1 MNYPIWDLPASGL
14 LIAFIAIVHVF
25 ISHFAVGGGLFL
37 VVTERKARREGD
49 EALLAYVKAHT
60 RFFVLLTLVLGAIT
74 GVGIWFTIGLVHPS
88 ATSTLINTFVWGW
101 AIEWT
106 FFVIEIAAAMVY
118 FYGWDRLSAR
128 THMAVGWIYFG
139 SAWMSLVVINGIL
152 TFMLT
157 PGGWLATGSFWEG
170 ILNPTYLPAVLAR
183 TFGAMGLAGVYA
195 LITSARSGDVRLKE
209 KIAGYAIVRWV
220 APMAVLLPISLVW
233 TLKASAGAGVPVSE
247 ILGAPGGGWWG
258 IVTAVLGG
266 AATGQPIAQLAAR
279 LLILSCA
286 AGLVLCA
293 VVLMRRRAYGRPL
306 VASLVAC
313 TFVALGA
320 AEWVREDLRKPY
332 VIGGYMFVNGV
343 RLPVH
348 PVPPPPDV
356 AADRHSV
363 HAINEAGVLRAA
375 TWTRLPAGVETY
387 EPGARALA
395 EGREVFRLLCASCHT
410 VDGYVAVRPLV
421 SQAPPAALDAML
433 ARLAAPA
440 EGYTWEDRHPRLRT
454 WRSRRMPPFTGTVD
468 ERRALAAYLAS
479 LGGATPEAIAAFLGS
494 PGATAAAGPEWA
506 EQFYADNCAMCHAPD
521 GPFPFTPNGRT
532 AAVFHELLG
541 RLPAIDDAMPPF
553 EGTAAE
559 RQALAEYLALLPSH
573 APTGGVR

>member
-14 LIAFIAIVHVF
+14 LIAFVAVVHVF

-37 VVTERKARREGD
+37 VLTERKARREGD

-74 GVGIWFTIGLVHPS
+74 GVGIWFTIGLVHPA

-106 FFVIEIAAAMVY
+106 FFAVEIAAAMVY

-128 THMAVGWIYFG
+128 THMAVGWIYFW
-139 SAWMSLVVINGIL
+139 SAWLSLVVINGIL

-157 PGGWLATGSFWEG
+157 PGGWLATGSFWDG

-183 TFGAMGLAGVYA
+183 TFGAVGLAGVYA
-195 LITSARSGDVRLKE
+195 LITSARSGDARLKE
-209 KIAGYAIVRWV
+209 KIAGYAVVRWV

-233 TLKASAGAGVPVSE
+233 TLQAAAGAGVPVSE
-247 ILGAPGGGWWG
+247 ILGAPGAGWWG
-258 IVTAVLGG
+258 ILSAVMGG
-266 AATGQPIAQLAAR
+266 ASTGQPIAQLAAR

-286 AGLVLCA
+286 LGLVLCA
-293 VVLMRRRAYGRPL
+293 LVLARRRAYGLPL
-306 VASLVAC
+306 VAGLMTC

-343 RLPVH
+343 RLPIH
-348 PVPPPPDV
+348 PAPPPPDYP
-356 AADRHSV
+356 ADPYTV
-363 HAINEAGVLRAA
+363 TALNETGVLRAA
-375 TWTRLPAGVETY
+375 TWTRLPSGVESLGA
-387 EPGARALA
+387 EARAQA
-395 EGREVFRLLCASCHT
+395 EGAEVFRLLCASCHT

-421 SQAPPAALDAML
+421 RHTPPAALDAML
-433 ARLAAPA
+433 GRLAAPA
-440 EGYTWEDRHPRLRT
+440 EGQSWEDRHPLLRT
-454 WRSRRMPPFTGTVD
+454 WRSRRMPPFTGTPG
-468 ERRALAAYLAS
+468 ERRALAAYLAT
-479 LGGATPEAIAAFLGS
+479 LGGAAPDEIAAFLGS
-494 PGATAAAGPEWA
+494 AGAAVAAGPEWA
-506 EQFYADNCAMCHAPD
+506 EQFYADNCAMCHAQD
-521 GPFPFTPNGRT
+521 GPFPFSAGGRP
-532 AAVFHELLG
+532 ASVFHEMLG
-541 RLPAIDDAMPPF
+541 RLPAVNDAMPPF
-553 EGTAAE
+553 EGTDAE